1 MEGEIERIDYVPDP
15 VTFYEEYVLQYR
27 PFVMQGAVKDTTPLT
42 TWTDEYLKSTFGDAE
57 VAIEMNKKEK
67 RGGPGD
73 MLPLAEFIDRYKD
86 EAMYVVDEVP
96 KGMRDQVKLPGCLSC
111 GGFLDNANTVFM
123 WFSSGG
129 TKSVLHTDSFHNM
142 HCVVSG
148 EKRFIMLPPEYT
160 KVIGP
165 EGEGQGYYNLD
176 VEAVNMT
183 AYPKMV
189 DVPWYKAVLSPG
201 DCMYIPYHWIHHVH
215 SINRNIG
222 VNLWWAPYQ
231 PSMKECKG
239 RTDFKDLISLV
250 DVVPKPFLAMKLIFL
265 TAVSEDKK
273 IYAEEV
279 LSKLHKHPMMGEFF
293 TREAVDEIF
302 DIIRPNSGGVLEESE
317 ILNMPHDK
325 AQTLMGTFER
335 IEMEMME
342 KMYGDFEGGGFPPE
356 DGEWSDEGPP
366 PPHQHFEL

>member
-148 EKRFIMLPPEYT
+148 EKRFIMIPPEYT

-201 DCMYIPYHWIHHVH
+201 DCMYLPFHWIHHVH
-215 SINRNIG
+215 SIGRNLGI
-222 VNLWWAPYQ
+222 NLWWVPFSLSYQ
-231 PSMKECKG
+231 DCEG
-239 RTDFKDLISLV
+239 RTDLPRLITLKDVPLKEHLSVKVPFLSRVKSDGRVYAHDVYEMFKTHDHKETLTMEMVYKLFDLIKPGCEGVVEASLV
-250 DVVPKPFLAMKLIFL
+250 LEMEDDELHQLYDSAMEMQSEHLEKMHSDDEE
-265 TAVSEDKK
+265 VWSEDGPHPDTH
-273 IYAEEV
+273 EE
-279 LSKLHKHPMMGEFF
+279 L
-293 TREAVDEIF
+293 
-302 DIIRPNSGGVLEESE
+302 
-317 ILNMPHDK
+317 
-325 AQTLMGTFER
+325 
-335 IEMEMME
+335 
-342 KMYGDFEGGGFPPE
+342 
-356 DGEWSDEGPP
+356 
-366 PPHQHFEL
+366 